1 MHFSITATFSALA
14 FLASAVQASH
24 TITLRNNCGWG
35 AGLRVDNYSGS
46 PYTGAARVDVPAKSS
61 KSVVVPD
68 GWDGRV
74 CDVTASGSSA
84 NNCYG
89 ACSMAEFN
97 MNSGGLNWYDISNI
111 LAYTVPQKI
120 SSSCDSVTCTSAGC
134 PCNQAYRPGDKTGTC
149 GGTGPLD
156 QAVRACGG
164 NDFTITYCP
173 AQKDKSTAYSELL
186 QNILNLPQDQ
196 IPAALLTYVGLIVN
210 RDQPGIVVARQVL
223 SELAGALEKNKVED
237 REARK
242 KVIQDVLDTLQ
253 PRLVSYEEQT
263 AALRLQMAS
272 LLEEEEEWVEA
283 ARVLMG
289 ISLDSGHRQ
298 VSSEEKLQIYI
309 RIVRL
314 LLEEGEH
321 AQADTYC
328 KRAALLIPS
337 TSNRELQLSFKLSQA
352 RIADFNR
359 RFYDAALRYNELS
372 WVPELDEDDRANA
385 LSAAVTCAVLDP
397 AGPKRSRL
405 LATLFRDERAPSLEN
420 YTILKKMFNEHI
432 IRPDEVKGFEATLK
446 PHHLARV
453 AQSQNDKLAARKAAA
468 DNDGDTDM
476 TDADTPQSTRTG
488 PTTVLDK
495 AVLEHNL
502 LSASKIYNNIT
513 FAGLGALLDLAPA
526 AAETMARRMIGEGRL
541 HASIDQVAKLIS
553 FDHTHDARQD
563 DAAGGAGGLGDVVQE
578 VEDTGAPETDKWDL
592 QIRKSASSVESI
604 VQYLR
609 EKQLVSVS

>member
-1 MHFSITATFSALA
+1 MD
-14 FLASAVQASH
+14 VQAAFSQ
-24 TITLRNNCGWG
+24 L
-35 AGLRVDNYSGS
+35 
-46 PYTGAARVDVPAKSS
+46 SS
-61 KSVVVPD
+61 
-68 GWDGRV
+68 
-74 CDVTASGSSA
+74 
-84 NNCYG
+84 
-89 ACSMAEFN
+89 
-97 MNSGGLNWYDISNI
+97 IS
-111 LAYTVPQKI
+111 
-120 SSSCDSVTCTSAGC
+120 
-134 PCNQAYRPGDKTGTC
+134 
-149 GGTGPLD
+149 
-156 QAVRACGG
+156 
-164 NDFTITYCP
+164 
-173 AQKDKSTAYSELL
+173 AQKDKSSAYSELL

-196 IPAALLTYVGLIVN
+196 VPAALLVYVGLIVN

-223 SELAGALEKNKVED
+223 SELAGALEKNKIED

-298 VSSEEKLQIYI
+298 VVSSEEKLQIYI

-405 LATLFRDERAPSLEN
+405 LATIFRDERAPSLEN
-420 YTILKKMFNEHI
+420 YTILKKMFNDHI
-432 IRPDEVKGFEATLK
+432 IRPDERNPKTINL
-446 PHHLARV
+446 PAR
-453 AQSQNDKLAARKAAA
+453 NAAA

-476 TDADTPQSTRTG
+476 ADADTPQSTRTG
-488 PTTVLDK
+488 PATVLDK

-541 HASIDQVAKLIS
+541 HASIDQVARLIS
-553 FDHTHDARQD
+553 FDHTHNARQD

-578 VEDTGAPETDKWDL
+578 AEDTGAPETDKWDL
-592 QIRKSASSVESI
+592 QIRESASSVESI

-609 EKQLVSVS
+609 EKNLVSVS

>member
-1 MHFSITATFSALA
+1 MD
-14 FLASAVQASH
+14 VQAAFSQ
-24 TITLRNNCGWG
+24 L
-35 AGLRVDNYSGS
+35 
-46 PYTGAARVDVPAKSS
+46 SS
-61 KSVVVPD
+61 
-68 GWDGRV
+68 
-74 CDVTASGSSA
+74 
-84 NNCYG
+84 
-89 ACSMAEFN
+89 
-97 MNSGGLNWYDISNI
+97 IS
-111 LAYTVPQKI
+111 
-120 SSSCDSVTCTSAGC
+120 
-134 PCNQAYRPGDKTGTC
+134 
-149 GGTGPLD
+149 
-156 QAVRACGG
+156 
-164 NDFTITYCP
+164 

-237 REARK
+237 RDARK

-289 ISLDSGHRQ
+289 ISLDSGHRSHPRR
-298 VSSEEKLQIYI
+298 SSKF
-309 RIVRL
+309 
-314 LLEEGEH
+314 
-321 AQADTYC
+321 TF
-328 KRAALLIPS
+328 ALFGYFLKKENMPKP
-337 TSNRELQLSFKLSQA
+337 THTANALRYLFQHQ
-352 RIADFNR
+352 

>member
-1 MHFSITATFSALA
+1 MD
-14 FLASAVQASH
+14 VQAAFSQ
-24 TITLRNNCGWG
+24 L
-35 AGLRVDNYSGS
+35 
-46 PYTGAARVDVPAKSS
+46 SS
-61 KSVVVPD
+61 
-68 GWDGRV
+68 
-74 CDVTASGSSA
+74 
-84 NNCYG
+84 
-89 ACSMAEFN
+89 
-97 MNSGGLNWYDISNI
+97 IS
-111 LAYTVPQKI
+111 
-120 SSSCDSVTCTSAGC
+120 
-134 PCNQAYRPGDKTGTC
+134 
-149 GGTGPLD
+149 
-156 QAVRACGG
+156 
-164 NDFTITYCP
+164 

-186 QNILNLPQDQ
+186 QSILNQPQDQ
-196 IPAALLTYVGLIVN
+196 VSAALLTYVGLVVN

-223 SELAGALEKNKVED
+223 SELVEALGKNKIED
-237 REARK
+237 RDARK
-242 KVIQDVLDTLQ
+242 KVIEDVLEILQ

-298 VSSEEKLQIYI
+298 VSPEEKLQIYI

-321 AQADTYC
+321 GQAETYYN
-328 KRAALLIPS
+328 RAALLIHS
-337 TSNRELQLSFKLSQA
+337 TQDRELQLSFKLCQA

-385 LSAAVTCAVLDP
+385 LSAAVTCAVLAP
-397 AGPKRSRL
+397 AGPQRSRV
-405 LATLFRDERAPSLEN
+405 LATLFRDERATSLEN
-420 YTILKKMFNEHI
+420 YTILRKMFNDHI

-453 AQSQNDKLAARKAAA
+453 AQSQNDKLAARSAAA
-468 DNDGDTDM
+468 DDDGDLDM

-526 AAETMARRMIGEGRL
+526 AAETMARRMIEQGRL
-541 HASIDQVAKLIS
+541 HASIDQVARLIS
-553 FDHTHDARQD
+553 FETAHDPRQD

-592 QIRKSASSVESI
+592 QIRRTAANVEAI

>member
-1 MHFSITATFSALA
+1 MD
-14 FLASAVQASH
+14 VQAAFSQ
-24 TITLRNNCGWG
+24 L
-35 AGLRVDNYSGS
+35 
-46 PYTGAARVDVPAKSS
+46 SS
-61 KSVVVPD
+61 
-68 GWDGRV
+68 
-74 CDVTASGSSA
+74 
-84 NNCYG
+84 
-89 ACSMAEFN
+89 
-97 MNSGGLNWYDISNI
+97 IS
-111 LAYTVPQKI
+111 
-120 SSSCDSVTCTSAGC
+120 
-134 PCNQAYRPGDKTGTC
+134 
-149 GGTGPLD
+149 
-156 QAVRACGG
+156 
-164 NDFTITYCP
+164 
-173 AQKDKSTAYSELL
+173 AQKDKSSAYSELL

-196 IPAALLTYVGLIVN
+196 IPSALLTYVGLIVN

-272 LLEEEEEWVEA
+272 LLEEEEE
-283 ARVLMG
+283 
-289 ISLDSGHRQ
+289 Q

-405 LATLFRDERAPSLEN
+405 LATIFRDERAPSLEN
-420 YTILKKMFNEHI
+420 YTILKKMFNDHI
-432 IRPDEVKGFEATLK
+432 IRPEEVKGFEATLK

-453 AQSQNDKLAARKAAA
+453 AQSQNDKLAARNAAA

-541 HASIDQVAKLIS
+541 HASIDQVARLIS

-578 VEDTGAPETDKWDL
+578 AEDTGAPETDKWDL

-609 EKQLVSVS
+609 EKQLVSVP

>member
-1 MHFSITATFSALA
+1 MD
-14 FLASAVQASH
+14 VQAAFSQ
-24 TITLRNNCGWG
+24 L
-35 AGLRVDNYSGS
+35 
-46 PYTGAARVDVPAKSS
+46 SS
-61 KSVVVPD
+61 
-68 GWDGRV
+68 
-74 CDVTASGSSA
+74 
-84 NNCYG
+84 
-89 ACSMAEFN
+89 
-97 MNSGGLNWYDISNI
+97 IS
-111 LAYTVPQKI
+111 
-120 SSSCDSVTCTSAGC
+120 
-134 PCNQAYRPGDKTGTC
+134 
-149 GGTGPLD
+149 
-156 QAVRACGG
+156 
-164 NDFTITYCP
+164 
-173 AQKDKSTAYSELL
+173 AQKDKSSAYSELL

-272 LLEEEEEWVEA
+272 LLEEEEE
-283 ARVLMG
+283 
-289 ISLDSGHRQ
+289 Q

-405 LATLFRDERAPSLEN
+405 LATIFRDERAPSLEN
-420 YTILKKMFNEHI
+420 YTILKKMFNDHI
-432 IRPDEVKGFEATLK
+432 IRPEEVKGFEATLK

-453 AQSQNDKLAARKAAA
+453 AQSQNDKLAARNAAA

-541 HASIDQVAKLIS
+541 HASIDQVARLIS

-578 VEDTGAPETDKWDL
+578 AEDTGAPETDKWDL

-609 EKQLVSVS
+609 EKQLVSVP

>member
-1 MHFSITATFSALA
+1 MD
-14 FLASAVQASH
+14 VQAAFSQ
-24 TITLRNNCGWG
+24 L
-35 AGLRVDNYSGS
+35 
-46 PYTGAARVDVPAKSS
+46 SS
-61 KSVVVPD
+61 
-68 GWDGRV
+68 
-74 CDVTASGSSA
+74 
-84 NNCYG
+84 
-89 ACSMAEFN
+89 
-97 MNSGGLNWYDISNI
+97 IS
-111 LAYTVPQKI
+111 
-120 SSSCDSVTCTSAGC
+120 
-134 PCNQAYRPGDKTGTC
+134 
-149 GGTGPLD
+149 
-156 QAVRACGG
+156 
-164 NDFTITYCP
+164 

-186 QNILNLPQDQ
+186 QSILNLPQDQ

-237 REARK
+237 RDARK

-272 LLEEEEEWVEA
+272 LLEEEEE
-283 ARVLMG
+283 
-289 ISLDSGHRQ
+289 Q

-337 TSNRELQLSFKLSQA
+337 TNNRELQLSFKLSQA

-372 WVPELDEDDRANA
+372 WVPELDEEDRANA

-420 YTILKKMFNEHI
+420 YTILKKMFNDHI

-453 AQSQNDKLAARKAAA
+453 AQSRNDKLAARNAAA

-488 PTTVLDK
+488 PATVLDK

-578 VEDTGAPETDKWDL
+578 VEDTAAPETDKWDL

-609 EKQLVSVS
+609 EKQLVPVS

>member
-1 MHFSITATFSALA
+1 MD
-14 FLASAVQASH
+14 VQAAFSQ
-24 TITLRNNCGWG
+24 L
-35 AGLRVDNYSGS
+35 
-46 PYTGAARVDVPAKSS
+46 SS
-61 KSVVVPD
+61 
-68 GWDGRV
+68 
-74 CDVTASGSSA
+74 
-84 NNCYG
+84 
-89 ACSMAEFN
+89 
-97 MNSGGLNWYDISNI
+97 IS
-111 LAYTVPQKI
+111 
-120 SSSCDSVTCTSAGC
+120 
-134 PCNQAYRPGDKTGTC
+134 
-149 GGTGPLD
+149 
-156 QAVRACGG
+156 
-164 NDFTITYCP
+164 
-173 AQKDKSTAYSELL
+173 AQKDKATAYSELL

-196 IPAALLTYVGLIVN
+196 IPATLLIYVGLIVN

-223 SELAGALEKNKVED
+223 SELAGALEKNKIED
-237 REARK
+237 RDARK

-283 ARVLMG
+283 ARVLM
-289 ISLDSGHRQ
+289 

-352 RIADFNR
+352 RISDFNR

-372 WVPELDEDDRANA
+372 WVPELDEEDRANA

-405 LATLFRDERAPSLEN
+405 LATIFRDERAPSLEN
-420 YTILKKMFNEHI
+420 YTILKKMFNDHI

-453 AQSQNDKLAARKAAA
+453 AQSQNDKLAARNAAA

-476 TDADTPQSTRTG
+476 ADADTPQSTRTG

-541 HASIDQVAKLIS
+541 HASIDQVARLIS
-553 FDHTHDARQD
+553 FDHTHGARQD

-578 VEDTGAPETDKWDL
+578 AEDTGAPETDKWDL
-592 QIRKSASSVESI
+592 QIRESASSVESI

-609 EKQLVSVS
+609 EKQLVSVP